1 MTYYLRMRFLLLLL
15 PVIMTI
21 GMPHLPGSP
30 LDLDHSVDL
39 SVPLLLLFLLTWAA
53 RRGGCR
59 LSEDDIPCPPCLA
72 SETLLALVG
81 GWR

>member
-15 PVIMTI
+15 PVIMTV
-21 GMPHLPGSP
+21 GRPHLQGSP

-39 SVPLLLLFLLTWAA
+39 SVPLLLQNHLTWAA
-53 RRGGCR
+53 RRGSCR
-59 LSEDDIPCPPCLA
+59 LSEDDIPCLPCLA
-72 SETLLALVG
+72 SETLRALVG